1 MLSPELGEIYSIVGG
16 AALAVAL
23 VGGYKFGRD
32 TSSTTWRNFFLVS
45 GGVFAAMLIADVAFG
60 IVPPSPKTV
69 ETPKPAPA
77 KVEKPAPPKVER
89 PEESFYAESYD
100 AIRHVTGQRITERWM
115 LEFGER
121 VTPEGTVETHGFVE
135 FNDDGVK
142 RQFWLIFDGK
152 TRKCLRVKIDS
163 ELLYSEV
170 GW

>member
-1 MLSPELGEIYSIVGG
+1 MLSHELGEIYSIVGFV
-16 AALAVAL
+16 ALAIAL

-32 TSSTTWRNFFLVS
+32 TSSTTWRNVFLVS
-45 GGVFAAMLIADVAFG
+45 GGVFAVMLIADVAFG
-60 IVPPSPKTV
+60 IVPPSPKAD
-69 ETPKPAPA
+69 PPPAPA

-100 AIRHVTGQRITERWM
+100 AIRQVTGQRITERWM

-121 VTPEGTVETHGFVE
+121 VTPEGTVDTHGFVE
-135 FNDDGVK
+135 FNDDGIK
-142 RQFWLIFDGK
+142 RQFWLLFDGK